1 MKVLGLDGREHS
13 WNLTKSKYRFG
24 KKKCSKNHKK
34 ARSVLKDLFPHD
46 IILEEVT
53 LPGSTSTSRKKPLYA
68 DFFLPSQKLMI
79 EVHGA
84 QHYTYN
90 NFFYKTKQEFYRAKA
105 RDRDKE
111 EWCDLN
117 SINIVVL
124 DHKATEDEWKQQ
136 INSR

>member
-1 MKVLGLDGREHS
+1 MKVLGLDGREYS

-34 ARSVLKDLFPHD
+34 VRSVLKDLFPHD

-53 LPGSTSTSRKKPLYA
+53 LPGSTTISRKKPLYA
-68 DFFLPSQKLMI
+68 DFFLPSQNLII
-79 EVHGA
+79 EVHGE

-90 NFFYKTKQEFYRAKA
+90 NFFYKTKQAFYKAKA

-117 SINIVVL
+117 SIDIVVL
-124 DHKATEDEWKQQ
+124 DHKANEDEWKQQ

>member
-34 ARSVLKDLFPHD
+34 ARFVLKDLFPHD

-53 LPGSTSTSRKKPLYA
+53 LPGSTTTARKKPLYA
-68 DFFLPSQKLMI
+68 DFFLPSQNLII
-79 EVHGA
+79 EVHGE

-105 RDRDKE
+105 RDRDKSRWFE
-111 EWCDLN
+111 IN
-117 SINIVVL
+117 SITLITL
-124 DHKATEDEWKQQ
+124 SYLETEDEWRERI
-136 INSR
+136 INR